1 LWNPDGTVEL
11 AAMVG
16 IFPNLYCDN
25 SALCSINCW
34 RTAPALLDGPPRA
47 RVIHGSDYP
56 VPTSGLG
63 PLLGGLISRGV
74 WRESLAIQNP
84 FARDAFLKGA
94 LSFPK
99 KPRSAGLGD
108 RAVNRLKCAR
118 VKEPF
123 SVPVESKV
131 NDTGE
136 SPER

>member
-1 LWNPDGTVEL
+1 MGSGRDGG
-11 AAMVG
+11 ACG
-16 IFPNLYCDN
+16 NGRDFPEPVLGQQR
-25 SALCSINCW
+25 ALQVNCW

-74 WRESLAIQNP
+74 WRQSLAIQNP
-84 FARDAFLKGA
+84 FARNALLKGA

-136 SPER
+136 RPER